1 MIIKT
6 VNLETV
12 IGVTSK
18 LPENHLP
25 EFAFPASPMWASR
38 P

>member
-12 IGVTSK
+12 CGITSK
-18 LPENHLP
+18 LPENTRP
-25 EFAFPASPMWASR
+25 EFAFAG
-38 P
+38 